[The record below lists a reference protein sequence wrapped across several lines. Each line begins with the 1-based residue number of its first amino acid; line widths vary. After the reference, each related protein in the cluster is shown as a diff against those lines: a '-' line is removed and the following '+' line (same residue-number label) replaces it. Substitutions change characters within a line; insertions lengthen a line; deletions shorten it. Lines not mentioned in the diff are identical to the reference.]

1 MGWTGNSGTLR
12 SVDERLARHLKPWSG
27 CAKEERVDFVKALM
41 ALGYAASGIAREMET
56 TRNAVL
62 GFVHRNRE
70 DFPDAPAR
78 PKRQARAPAA
88 PRPKPIRARAAAK
101 PVPLPPPNPIQST
114 RPAPQ
119 PPREAVQ
126 VAVPVS
132 DPVPL
137 TAAIGGGGVSFD
149 EIGDGL
155 CRFPLWPDGAK
166 PSVSAMRFCG
176 AAVHCDASSWCRTHL
191 GKVRGAS

>member
-88 PRPKPIRARAAAK
+88 PRP
-101 PVPLPPPNPIQST
+101 NPIQAT